1 MENIRNTA
9 TNPVDEREFGG
20 DGVET
25 TSKDG
30 FCTTYRLTDA
40 EEESRIAVYTVFPG
54 IQLVYRDV
62 HAPGFR
68 IRQKPPSALLEI
80 SHCREGR
87 LEYEM
92 EEGCCYLTPGDLA
105 VLHRHDAE
113 YETLFPLNHYH
124 GLSVILD
131 LERAP
136 RCLSCF
142 LADVTTSPHALAD
155 KFCGE
160 RPFFIARSD
169 PRIEHIFSELY
180 HVPEALKPGY
190 FKVKVLELTLFLTAL
205 DISADESDR
214 KSCPRAQVLLARNV
228 CRYLTEHAS
237 DRVTLDQLSDIF
249 HVSGASIKNSFRTV
263 YGESVYR
270 YVRAQKMQMAAEALK
285 NSDATVMEIAG
296 RFGYDNAS
304 KFSGA
309 FRDVMGATP
318 NEYRRRF
325 QERA

>member
-1 MENIRNTA
+1 MENIKKAA
-9 TNPVDEREFGG
+9 TNPIEEQGLCG

-25 TSKDG
+25 TYRDG

-54 IQLVYRDV
+54 IQLVYQDV

-68 IRQKPPSALLEI
+68 LRQKPSSALLEI

-87 LEYEM
+87 LEYET
-92 EEGCCYLTPGDLA
+92 ENGCCYLTPGDLA
-105 VLHRHDAE
+105 VLFRRDGD

-124 GLSVILD
+124 GLSVTID
-131 LERAP
+131 LERTP

-180 HVPEALKPGY
+180 HVPEELKAGY

-205 DISADESDR
+205 DISADESAR

-228 CRYLTEHAS
+228 CRYLTEHVS